1 MIEVVLNDRL
11 GKKVHLKCND
21 DDKIDDLKKL
31 VTVQMGT
38 RPDKIRIHKW
48 IEIDPRT
55 YLEEKSGL
63 QSDDELEDSSS
74 IVKENSG
81 EREKD
86 FKLYPYSLARRRA
99 TKSFAVN
106 LN

>member
-1 MIEVVLNDRL
+1 MQLMQVDGVHAKAEVKDPLRGVMIMTREAKRL

-48 IEIDPRT
+48 YT
-55 YLEEKSGL
+55 
-63 QSDDELEDSSS
+63 
-74 IVKENSG
+74 V
-81 EREKD
+81 
-86 FKLYPYSLARRRA
+86 
-99 TKSFAVN
+99 
-106 LN
+106 